1 VDERAVTCARRR
13 SPVVGTCEPESSDGL
28 GIAHREVEVPGRHIK
43 GAHSERSA
51 TPALFRRRWPNRCA
65 LSGSVRP
72 TGGRPVFMFKASLA
86 RPRAGSGSVFRTC
99 SAGDLGFNLR
109 RSRPGAWA
117 SPAASERASHE
128 VPGCGQAPVAVS
140 LAAWSDLGPPRRPK
154 SDPRRP
160 SGSPA
165 MPRSEDRWRPAC
177 RRFRLHS
184 RRTTFRP
191 HKDTKEPGPDGLGW
205 EQIRISVGTA
215 ATTRPEAWR
224 VHKQWDGGRA
234 RTPPL
239 VDQPSGSGTRRSS
252 STTAESMRSL
262 R

>member
-51 TPALFRRRWPNRCA
+51 APALFRRRWPNRCA

-128 VPGCGQAPVAVS
+128 VPECGQAPVAVS
-140 LAAWSDLGPPRRPK
+140 LAARSDLGPPRRPM
-154 SDPRRP
+154 SDPAPTLGLACDAPVLAALAARLP
-160 SGSPA
+160 SLPTTSPA
-165 MPRSEDRWRPAC
+165 DHPSSSQRQERA
-177 RRFRLHS
+177 
-184 RRTTFRP
+184 
-191 HKDTKEPGPDGLGW
+191 
-205 EQIRISVGTA
+205 GTLTA
-215 ATTRPEAWR
+215 R
-224 VHKQWDGGRA
+224 GGNR
-234 RTPPL
+234 
-239 VDQPSGSGTRRSS
+239 SGTRL
-252 STTAESMRSL
+252 ENL
-262 R
+262 RDLPLARGQQAA